1 MSKTIFEAYNYC
13 KKQLEKAGVE
23 DYALESR
30 AIIRHLTGY
39 ANAQILTKYNEH
51 LTPFQENNLIAL
63 IHQREVRYPLQYIF
77 GVWGFYGR
85 EFEVGPGVLIP
96 RSDTE
101 TLIDVA
107 LECIKD
113 VSTPKVL
120 DLCAGTGCIGITIA
134 GEKSNACVTL
144 VEKYDEA
151 MRYLNNNIVRNDV
164 KNTKVIQGDVFNGTA
179 SDEKYNLIV
188 SNPPYVT
195 DEEMKVL
202 QPEVK
207 YEPEAALRAEEDG
220 LAFYHAI
227 TEKYKNSLVNG
238 GKICFEVGHNQASA
252 VSEILRNNG
261 FSDIG
266 TQEDMNGI
274 QRVVFGTLN
283 SL

>member
-1 MSKTIFEAYNYC
+1 MSRTIFEAYNYC

-23 DYALESR
+23 DYALEAR

-77 GVWGFYGR
+77 GTWGFYGR

-101 TLIDVA
+101 TLIDAA
-107 LECIKD
+107 LELVKETE
-113 VSTPKVL
+113 SPLVL

-134 GEKSNACVTL
+134 GEKPMAEVVL

-151 MRYLNNNIVRNDV
+151 MRYLNNNIA
-164 KNTKVIQGDVFNGTA
+164 KNKVENAKAVQGDVLEGVMA
-179 SDEKYNLIV
+179 DAKYDLIV
-188 SNPPYVT
+188 SNPPYIA
-195 DEEMKVL
+195 EGEMKTL

-207 YEPEAALRAEEDG
+207 FEPETALRAAEDG
-220 LAFYHAI
+220 LVFYRTI
-227 TEKYKNSLVNG
+227 IEKYKNSLKNG
-238 GKICFEVGHNQASA
+238 GKICFEVGYTQAGV
-252 VSEILRNNG
+252 VSEMLKNAG

-266 TQEDMNGI
+266 TQKDLNGI

>member
-1 MSKTIFEAYNYC
+1 MSRTIFEAYNYC
-13 KKQLEKAGVE
+13 KKQLEKVGVE
-23 DYALESR
+23 DYAFESR

-77 GVWGFYGR
+77 GTWGFYGR

-101 TLIDVA
+101 MLIDAA
-107 LECIKD
+107 LKLIKD
-113 VSTPKVL
+113 IQAPNVL
-120 DLCAGTGCIGITIA
+120 DLCAGTGCIGITVA
-134 GEKSNACVTL
+134 AERKDASVTL

-151 MRYLNNNIVRNDV
+151 MRYLNNNIAKHAAENARAV
-164 KNTKVIQGDVFNGTA
+164 QGDIFEGA
-179 SDEKYNLIV
+179 AADGKYELIV

-195 DEEMKVL
+195 DEDMKTL

-207 YEPEAALRAEEDG
+207 YEPETALRAEDEG
-220 LAFYHAI
+220 LAFYRVI
-227 TEKYKNSLVNG
+227 TDIYKSSLKAG
-238 GKICFEVGHNQASA
+238 GKLCFEVGHRQAKA
-252 VSEILRNNG
+252 VCDILKGAG
-261 FSDIG
+261 FEEIG
-266 TQEDMNGI
+266 TKEDMNGI

>member
-51 LTPFQENNLIAL
+51 ITPFQENNLIAL

-77 GVWGFYGR
+77 GTWGFYGR

-101 TLIDVA
+101 TLVDVA
-107 LECIKD
+107 LELVKETE
-113 VSTPKVL
+113 TPRVL

-134 GEKSNACVTL
+134 GEKTSAEVIL

-151 MRYLNNNIVRNDV
+151 MRYLNNNIV
-164 KNTKVIQGDVFNGTA
+164 KNEVHNAKAVQGDVLEGDL
-179 SDEKYNLIV
+179 SDGEYDLIV
-188 SNPPYVT
+188 SNPPYIT
-195 DEEMKVL
+195 DEEMKTL

-207 YEPEAALRAEEDG
+207 FEPETALRAAEDG
-220 LAFYHAI
+220 LAFYRII
-227 TEKYKNSLVNG
+227 TEKYKNSLKKC
-238 GKICFEVGHNQASA
+238 GKICFEVGHKQADA
-252 VSEILRNNG
+252 VCEILKNAG

-266 TQEDMNGI
+266 TKEDLNGI